1 MVVNDSFYNDIPNIR
16 TNSYDKKFIIING
29 NVQNEHKP
37 KIMYAF
43 TELNL
48 WDNSYWSFDKLTNF
62 GMKIYQHRQDLFQI
76 FKNPLWFIGDFLLL
90 LGYGIIKHTPN

>member
-1 MVVNDSFYNDIPNIR
+1 
-16 TNSYDKKFIIING
+16 
-29 NVQNEHKP
+29 
-37 KIMYAF
+37 MYAF

-76 FKNPLWFIGDFLLL
+76 FKNLKLLFIKNIPVQNTNNTPNDIVLLL
-90 LGYGIIKHTPN
+90 INKVNILI